1 MGPLKNAEVADLRN
15 HGHVSPL
22 GSAKV
27 VLSCDNAV
35 TTTSKSS
42 KSTRRLWLGEFFMV
56 DASEVPEIQQ
66 QIRDRRAQ
74 YQ

>member
-1 MGPLKNAEVADLRN
+1 M
-15 HGHVSPL
+15 
-22 GSAKV
+22 
-27 VLSCDNAV
+27 